1 MTMISVSALLGAAC
15 SDDASGDATSGSST
29 GSGSTTVDT
38 DAPSTTTSTDPD
50 TSTGPAPGT
59 SSSSDTGAVDS
70 TGASTGTGPD
80 TDTDTAGIDC
90 DAIAPGPLAV
100 ETVFE
105 PGVVFDG
112 SEDIAF
118 DGQGNVA
125 GKNGGEVRLVDFRG
139 AVVDSWADGGP
150 GYGLR
155 FRGNGDLLEAK
166 FSLQEIRIVNNGGS
180 LLTNVGGVNGLWP
193 DFDDN
198 VWFTNGTTVQ
208 RINADGSVDPIVM
221 GGEAASSNGV
231 VLDPTRGLLFYTNYG
246 LGLVRSVVINADGT
260 PGAIAMVAGVPG
272 AALDGL
278 NMDACGNLYAM
289 DQGNA
294 ALYRIYLD
302 EAGAAIGEPEL
313 LVEEFPENVANAV
326 WGSGPSWDPL
336 SLYAAG
342 YPGGVYRVEVGIPGL
357 PYPTP

>member
-1 MTMISVSALLGAAC
+1 MIVVCAALGAAC
-15 SDDASGDATSGSST
+15 GDDAAGDATSGSST
-29 GSGSTTVDT
+29 SGGSTVADT
-38 DAPSTTTSTDPD
+38 DAPSTTTAADPD
-50 TSTGPAPGT
+50 TSTSLAT
-59 SSSSDTGAVDS
+59 SSSSSDTGGVDS
-70 TGASTGTGPD
+70 TGASSGTGPD

-100 ETVFE
+100 EEVFE
-105 PGVVFDG
+105 PGAVFDG

-125 GKNGGEVRLVDFRG
+125 GKNGAEVRLVDSTG

-155 FRGNGDLLEAK
+155 FRANGDLLEAK
-166 FSLQEIRIVNNGGS
+166 YSLQEIRIVNTGDA
-180 LLTNVGGVNGLWP
+180 LLNAVGGVNGLWP
-193 DFDDN
+193 DFDGN

-208 RINADGSVDPIVM
+208 RINADDSVDPIVM
-221 GGEAASSNGV
+221 GGEAASANGV
-231 VLDPTRGLLFYTNYG
+231 LLDPDRGLLFYTNYG
-246 LGLVRSVVINADGT
+246 PGLVRSVVINGDGT
-260 PGAIAMVAGVPG
+260 PGAIAMVTGIPG

-278 NMDACGNLYAM
+278 NMDACGNLYVM

-294 ALYRIYLD
+294 ALYRVYLD
-302 EAGAAIGEPEL
+302 EAGSAIGEPEL
-313 LVEEFPENVANAV
+313 LVEEFPTNVANAV
-326 WGSGPSWDPL
+326 WGSGPGWDPL

-342 YPGGVYRVEVGIPGL
+342 NPGGVYRVEIGIPGL

>member
-1 MTMISVSALLGAAC
+1 MILVSAALGAAC
-15 SDDASGDATSGSST
+15 GDDSSGDATSGSST
-29 GSGSTTVDT
+29 TAGGSTTADT
-38 DAPSTTTSTDPD
+38 DAPSTSTSGDPD
-50 TSTGPAPGT
+50 TSTGLAT
-59 SSSSDTGAVDS
+59 SSSSSDTGGVDS
-70 TGASTGTGPD
+70 TGASSGTGP
-80 TDTDTAGIDC
+80 DTDTAGIDC
-90 DAIAPGPLAV
+90 DAIAPGPLAI
-100 ETVFE
+100 EEVFE
-105 PGVVFDG
+105 PGMVFDG

-125 GKNGGEVRLVDFRG
+125 GKNGAEVRLVDSTG
-139 AVVDSWADGGP
+139 AVVDSWGDGGP

-155 FRGNGDLLEAK
+155 FRSNGDLLEAK
-166 FSLQEIRIVNNGGS
+166 YSLQEIRIVNTGDA
-180 LLTNVGGVNGLWP
+180 LLNAVGGVNGLWP
-193 DFDDN
+193 DFDGN

-208 RINADGSVDPIVM
+208 RINADDSVDPIVM

-231 VLDPTRGLLFYTNYG
+231 LLDPNRGLLFYTNYG
-246 LGLVRSVVINADGT
+246 LGLVRSVVISGDGT

-278 NMDACGNLYAM
+278 NMDACGNLYAV

-294 ALYRIYLD
+294 ALYRVYLD

-313 LVEEFPENVANAV
+313 LVEEFPTNVANAV
-326 WGSGPSWDPL
+326 WGSGPGWDPL

-342 YPGGVYRVEVGIPGL
+342 NPGGVYRVEIGIPGL